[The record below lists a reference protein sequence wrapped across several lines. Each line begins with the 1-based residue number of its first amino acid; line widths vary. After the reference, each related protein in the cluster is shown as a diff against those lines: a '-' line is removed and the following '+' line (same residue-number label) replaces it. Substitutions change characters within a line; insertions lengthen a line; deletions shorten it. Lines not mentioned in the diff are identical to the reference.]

1 MDKLNEN
8 ISLTL
13 EKINVSIE
21 LIEPKVREHLYK
33 IETTISEK
41 FTMQEDII
49 NQLKKSRPSI
59 NNIATESKIARQT
72 IYNNELLKDYIEIR
86 IETYNSIDPLKK
98 NEKLLQRISELDSK
112 IKKMMERD
120 VQIEIMRRKVSLIEN
135 ELKLLKK
142 EKVELQERYNNLK
155 QSTVSKNKNPSNVV
169 ELLNKNN

>member
-8 ISLTL
+8 INITL
-13 EKINVSIE
+13 EKMNVSNE
-21 LIEPKVREHLYK
+21 LIEPKVKEHLYK

-41 FTMQEDII
+41 LSMQEDVI

-86 IETYNSIDPLKK
+86 IEKYNQNDPIKR
-98 NEKLLQRISELDSK
+98 NEKLSERISELETT

-120 VQIEIMRRKVSLIEN
+120 VNIELMRRKVSLVEN
-135 ELKLLKK
+135 ELKLLKRENRELH
-142 EKVELQERYNNLK
+142 EKYNNLK
-155 QSTVSKNKNPSNVV
+155 HGKSLKEENQSNVV
-169 ELLNKNN
+169 KLNKK